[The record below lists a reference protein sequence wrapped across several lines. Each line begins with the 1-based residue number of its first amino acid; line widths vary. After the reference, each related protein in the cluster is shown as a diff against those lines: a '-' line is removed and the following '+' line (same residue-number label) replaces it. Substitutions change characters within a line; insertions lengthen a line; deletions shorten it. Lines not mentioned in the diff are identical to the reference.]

1 MLLIKKAEEKLTRT
15 IIDFY
20 NTNFLQITRM
30 KNLFFI
36 ILFLVFISCLQ
47 AQHKITLQFHH
58 KVGDKNL
65 QLFTETYTNKFGEP
79 FSVTRFKYY
88 ISHIVLT
95 DASGKTQSFPDY
107 YFLVDEADST
117 SKKIM
122 LTTSLKNIQT
132 IQFIIGVDSLKN
144 VSGVQTGALD
154 PMKGMFWT
162 WNTGYVFAKLEG
174 QSDSSY
180 APQHTLSYHVG
191 GFKQNENAL
200 RTVQLSIV
208 NRQSSIVNINANILK
223 WFDNVAPVLI
233 SKQAVCHQPG
243 NIALQLADNYKDM
256 FSIAP

>member
-1 MLLIKKAEEKLTRT
+1 
-15 IIDFY
+15 
-20 NTNFLQITRM
+20 M
-30 KNLFFI
+30 KHRFFI
-36 ILFLVFISCLQ
+36 LPLLLFVGCLN
-47 AQHKITLQFHH
+47 AQQKITLQFHH
-58 KVGDKNL
+58 KMGDKNL
-65 QLFTETYTNKFGEP
+65 QLFTETYTNKLGEP
-79 FSVTRFKYY
+79 FSVNRFKYY
-88 ISHIVLT
+88 VSHIVLT
-95 DASGKTQSFPDY
+95 DNTGKQQAYIND

-117 SKKIM
+117 SRKIM
-122 LTTSLKNIQT
+122 LTTALKNIQT
-132 IQFIIGVDSLKN
+132 IQFTIGVDSLRN

-174 QSDSSY
+174 QSDSSH

-200 RTVQLSIV
+200 RTVQLSIA
-208 NRQSSIVNINANILK
+208 NRQSLIVNINADILK

-243 NIALQLADNYKDM
+243 NLALLLADNYKDM